1 MASILLAMTAN
12 PEDDRRLW
20 QQSGRKEENQ
30 EVIEVSSWERTNTHI
45 VGRKDAGLENIH
57 GRVLRVT
64 AKYLV
69 KLGWAVVRGIQ
80 GSDTTLNLGNH
91 KS

>member
-30 EVIEVSSWERTNTHI
+30 EVIEVSGWERTNTHI
-45 VGRKDAGLENIH
+45 VGRKNAGLENIH

-69 KLGWAVVRGIQ
+69 KLGWTVARGDRVQ
-80 GSDTTLNLGNH
+80 TLP
-91 KS
+91 